1 MNESILN
8 AIVKLYSV
16 LELDGE
22 GILDDIKNGYLTEND
37 TRSGRT
43 VLWYLYGDKSVAM
56 YVDSLEIM
64 SEEEIEKEL
73 L

>member
-1 MNESILN
+1 MNESILK
-8 AIVKLYSV
+8 AIEKLYSV
-16 LELDGE
+16 LDLDGE
-22 GILDDIKNGYLTEND
+22 GILDDIKNDYLSENV

-43 VLWYLYGDKSVAM
+43 VLWYICGDKSVTM

-64 SEEEIEKEL
+64 SEEEIETEL

>member
-1 MNESILN
+1 MNESILK

-22 GILDDIKNGYLTEND
+22 GIMDDIKNGYITEND

-43 VLWYLYGDKSVAM
+43 VLWYLDESRNVAI
-56 YVDSLEIM
+56 YIDTLEELT
-64 SEEEIEKEL
+64 EEEKEKEL